1 MLALHDWKT
10 YGEMRNLARENFGLE
25 LGSSYLPMGTLD
37 QGLDVLQIMRNI
49 HVFVSLF
56 TYNMNQQFFVERRA
70 DRGAKHLNTI
80 QIHTIAN
87 SIRTHGT
94 GMINTCVN
102 FTYHFLAQKFY
113 VFREFLFDPYISS
126 YLSAERRWFRRTTKD
141 AQYARQKA
149 QQEALKAAASRAV
162 SYAGGGGYRERE
174 RAAASP
180 NHPHPPPQVPFA
192 VCALCVV
199 LDPFVCSF
207 V

>member
-1 MLALHDWKT
+1 MLLSLSRFSLARCRVLALHDWKT

-25 LGSSYLPMGTLD
+25 LESSYLPMGTLD

-70 DRGAKHLNTI
+70 DKGAKHLNTI

-102 FTYHFLAQKFY
+102 FTYQFLAQKFY
-113 VFREFLFDPYISS
+113 IFREFLFDPYISS
-126 YLSAERRWFRRTTKD
+126 YLSAERRCTFSEFFLS
-141 AQYARQKA
+141 YH
-149 QQEALKAAASRAV
+149 RATHAIC
-162 SYAGGGGYRERE
+162 AGM
-174 RAAASP
+174 S
-180 NHPHPPPQVPFA
+180 
-192 VCALCVV
+192 
-199 LDPFVCSF
+199 
-207 V
+207 